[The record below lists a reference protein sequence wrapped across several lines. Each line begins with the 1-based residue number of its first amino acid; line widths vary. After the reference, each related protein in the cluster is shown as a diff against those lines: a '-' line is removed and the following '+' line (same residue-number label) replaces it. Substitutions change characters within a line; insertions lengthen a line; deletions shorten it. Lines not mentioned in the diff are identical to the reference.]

1 MEAGA
6 VSDSAA
12 CLWDTFCLLDTLSS
26 FNRRPPPFC
35 KEKEE
40 WRREGGKKG
49 LGKEERGE
57 TYGWDVILND
67 YLINN
72 FKSVCGK
79 EYQP

>member
-1 MEAGA
+1 MEAWV

-12 CLWDTFCLLDTLSS
+12 CLWDTFCLLVALLS
-26 FNRRPPPFC
+26 FTRQPPPFC

-40 WRREGGKKG
+40 WRREGGKEG
-49 LGKEERGE
+49 LGKEEGGE
-57 TYGWDVILND
+57 TYGLDVILND

-79 EYQP
+79 E